1 MKGASPLSEIKKLV
15 IENFQSHKHTEL
27 EPAPAGKLTV
37 IVGPSDSGKTA
48 VIRALKWLYYNRPQG
63 DGFIRVGARLAAV
76 TLTTAAGKD
85 VTRQR
90 TATVNR
96 YYVYKHEDMLMPR
109 VTLEGFGNDV
119 PLEVQEITGVRQTMI
134 GDMPLALNL
143 AEQLDGPFLGSG
155 ISDPVRARI
164 LGKLAGTEEVDH
176 ANKTLGTDLY
186 RRHQDKKSAM
196 ADIERLTE
204 ELKQFEHLP
213 RLQELVEQLGLLIAA
228 ARQSIE
234 DIQKLRGLRDELQA
248 SRGQADQWQAVL
260 TRLALVDDAEALKTN
275 IDDTAYHR
283 AKLAGTRGLLD
294 CSREQKGKAADV
306 LQRLYLLD
314 DASAFACDV
323 DRGLDRM
330 KRLND
335 IRALLHTAE
344 DTKWATE
351 DTRDN
356 LAKRIG
362 WAEID
367 LTKGTE
373 IARRLQALEIKKA
386 ALWGQGLKLTCARDM
401 IVLHENELA
410 KYIGAYRDALLMAG
424 QCPTCGGKID
434 PEKLKGVV

>member
-1 MKGASPLSEIKKLV
+1 MSEIKKLV
-15 IENFQSHKHTEL
+15 IENFQSHRKTEL

-48 VIRALKWLYYNRPQG
+48 IIRALKWLYYNRPQG
-63 DGFIRVGARLAAV
+63 AEFTRVGTSFARV
-76 TLTTAAGKD
+76 TLDTGSNK
-85 VTRQR
+85 VTRFR
-90 TATVNR
+90 SASLNR
-96 YYVYKHEDMLMPR
+96 YAVGDGTSQPPL

-134 GDMPLALNL
+134 GDMPLNLNL

-186 RRHQDKKSAM
+186 RRGQDLKKAE
-196 ADIERLTE
+196 ADIKRLTE
-204 ELKQFEHLP
+204 ELKQFESLP
-213 RLQELVEQLGLLIAA
+213 RLQELVEQLGLMIAA

-260 TRLALVDDAEALKTN
+260 TRLALVDDAERLKTT

-294 CSREQKGKAADV
+294 CSREQKGRAADV

-424 QCPTCGGKID
+424 QCPICGGKID